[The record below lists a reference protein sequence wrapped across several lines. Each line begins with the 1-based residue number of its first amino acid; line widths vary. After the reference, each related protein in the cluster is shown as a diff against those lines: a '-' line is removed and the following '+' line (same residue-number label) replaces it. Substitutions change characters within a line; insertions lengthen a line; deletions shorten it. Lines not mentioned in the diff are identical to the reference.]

1 METAL
6 SKNNPA
12 LKSREDALRQL
23 LGEQYLN
30 QLVIYLQVTRRLS
43 IVSLLVS
50 LIFVSAAIMDK
61 SIINVGSMFLPT
73 ISNMVTGL
81 LFVQVRFLSKR
92 VQEVSDLDFLL
103 ETVARI
109 NDGTLRD
116 QAYAEIVHNEVVSKK
131 ESLLRPFN
139 SKKIFGK

>member
-116 QAYAEIVHNEVVSKK
+116 QAYAEIVHNKVVSKK
-131 ESLLRPFN
+131 ESLLRTFN